1 VPGNFR
7 ELDVYRLAV
16 SLADDVHRS
25 VPGWPA
31 MDRATMGPQI
41 LRAADSVGANI
52 AEAVGR
58 WHTPD
63 KRRLLVIAR
72 GSLNELEH
80 WLATA
85 ERRGLIE
92 EGTSGRVD
100 RISRALNG
108 LIRHP
113 R

>member
-7 ELDVYRLAV
+7 QLDVYRLATE
-16 SLADDVHRS
+16 LADEVHRS
-25 VPGWPA
+25 VRRWPA
-31 MDRATMGPQI
+31 LDRSTMGPQI
-41 LRAADSVGANI
+41 IRAADSVGANI

-58 WHTPD
+58 WHEPD

-85 ERRGLIE
+85 ERRGLVE
-92 EGTSGRVD
+92 EGASARVD
-100 RISRALNG
+100 RVAQALNG
-108 LIRHP
+108 MIRRP
-113 R
+113 T